1 MLGKLWKHEWKANC
15 RLLLAVHLA
24 LLVMGLVG
32 YLIQGILQT
41 GPVTSVIGGL
51 YILLFFLLAAAAFL
65 LTHILMIIRYYRN
78 FFTAEGYLVHTLPV
92 GPGSKLLAK
101 CLNHLVWSLINQ
113 VCVVSAVMLVIAAV
127 PSEEQ
132 MESLLEIL
140 PEAAKAMGFSSVPS
154 MLAVLTGLILL
165 MLSSA
170 ILMFYAAI
178 SLGSLFPSHRILGS
192 VLCWLGLWIANQIVN
207 VVMMVS
213 VFGPYAGMEGTI
225 TQAGEIQVTLPPPQV
240 TEIIGTFLGTVA
252 AVTAVM
258 GAIYYLISYFVLSK
272 RLNLQ

>member
-51 YILLFFLLAAAAFL
+51 YMLLFFLLAAAAFL

-113 VCVVSAVMLVIAAV
+113 VCVVSAVMLVISAV
-127 PSEEQ
+127 PSKEQ
-132 MESLLEIL
+132 MESFLQVL

-154 MLAVLTGLILL
+154 MLAALGGLLLL

-170 ILMFYAAI
+170 ILMFYAAV

-192 VLCWLGLWIANQIVN
+192 VLCWLGLWIASQIIN
-207 VVMMVS
+207 VS
-213 VFGPYAGMEGTI
+213 VMINTFGKYAYLEGRVVET
-225 TQAGEIQVTLPPPQV
+225 AGGTLTLPPEQV
-240 TEIIGTFLGTVA
+240 TDIFRTFLGMVA
-252 AVTAVM
+252 VVTLIM
-258 GAIYYLISYFVLSK
+258 GAIHYLISYYVLSK
-272 RLNLQ
+272 RINLS

>member
-51 YILLFFLLAAAAFL
+51 YTLLFFLLAAAAFL

-113 VCVVSAVMLVIAAV
+113 VCVVSAVMLVISAV
-127 PSEEQ
+127 PSKEQ
-132 MESLLEIL
+132 MESFLQVL

-154 MLAVLTGLILL
+154 MLAALGGLLLL

-170 ILMFYAAI
+170 ILMFYAAV
-178 SLGSLFPSHRILGS
+178 SLGSLFPAHRILGS
-192 VLCWLGLWIANQIVN
+192 VLCWLGLWIASQIIN
-207 VVMMVS
+207 VS
-213 VFGPYAGMEGTI
+213 VMINTFGKYAYLEGRVVET
-225 TQAGEIQVTLPPPQV
+225 AGGTLTLPPEQV
-240 TEIIGTFLGTVA
+240 TDIFRTFLGMVA
-252 AVTAVM
+252 VVTLIM
-258 GAIYYLISYFVLSK
+258 GAIHYLISYYVLSK
-272 RLNLQ
+272 RINLS